1 MDIKYKEQFC
11 MKKNYIKELKK
22 IFVLFNLSI
31 LDFEEDIQILEK
43 LIKKNL

>member
-1 MDIKYKEQFC
+1 MDTEYKEPFY
-11 MKKNYIKELKK
+11 MSKNYIKELKK
-22 IFVLFNLSI
+22 LFVLFNLSI